1 MKNETT
7 KWDNGRYFKGCYSFL
22 SSDLLSHEE
31 TAEQLVA
38 ILDRQ
43 NGLKQAQKQLA
54 ALKDMLKGKGNNT
67 MKKLFIIADHLWGT
81 VTIRTVTDKDIV
93 LDVIQRRIKD
103 FAESVN
109 TLDKE
114 IVQGIDNI
122 LSFENLPRNF
132 FCFIRE
138 HDDDERDAQ
147 SIYLNIKDWKVT
159 FQAERDENGISTAIE
174 TRCPCEFMEE

>member
-1 MKNETT
+1 
-7 KWDNGRYFKGCYSFL
+7 
-22 SSDLLSHEE
+22 
-31 TAEQLVA
+31 
-38 ILDRQ
+38 
-43 NGLKQAQKQLA
+43 
-54 ALKDMLKGKGNNT
+54 

-93 LDVIQRRIKD
+93 LDVIKRRIKD

-138 HDDDERDAQ
+138 HDDNERDAQ
-147 SIYLNIKDWKVT
+147 SIYLNIEDWKVT
-159 FQAERDENGISTAIE
+159 FQAERDENNISTAIE
-174 TRCPCEFMEE
+174 TYCLCEFMEEE